1 MARTKVTVRR
11 SVPPGQNGVARKE
24 NRVMGPR
31 KRLEFLTR
39 ACREKA
45 PSTGRFHN
53 AQRYRPGTQALK
65 EIRKYQ
71 KSTELLIQKLPF
83 QRWKI
88 VVVVFSHFLHNTFC
102 GGKRIDSS
110 EKSPLRSCATA
121 ATSGCSSQVPFWP
134 CKKPASR
141 TLSVCLRTQTSWP
154 STRRE
159 SRLCPRTFHSL
170 GALGERSLRRENFD

>member
-83 QRWKI
+83 QRCKF
-88 VVVVFSHFLHNTFC
+88 VVVFFRVFFF
-102 GGKRIDSS
+102 
-110 EKSPLRSCATA
+110 AFFA
-121 ATSGCSSQVPFWP
+121 
-134 CKKPASR
+134 
-141 TLSVCLRTQTSWP
+141 
-154 STRRE
+154 
-159 SRLCPRTFHSL
+159 
-170 GALGERSLRRENFD
+170 